1 MTNLFSKYLFLLF
14 TFSVL
19 ISCESVPKT
28 PTLKTGF
35 WRGEITIQKQQV
47 PFVFEIV
54 SSNNEYKINLHDG
67 DNIIELD
74 EVTVVN
80 DSLFFTLHIFDIDVK
95 AKINDNSLSG
105 VYTKNYA
112 DNYVLSFKAAY
123 GKETRVDNPKTS
135 TKFDGQW
142 DFWFEGDDDNNKKV
156 GIFKS
161 DGNQLKGSVL
171 SKTGDYRFLEGT
183 STDKDFT
190 LYAFDGNHIFIFKAT
205 LENDSTFTGDYWSGK
220 TAHKKFRAVR
230 NENAALPDANSL
242 TYLKDGYVG
251 MEFSF
256 PGLDGKP
263 ISLTDEKYK
272 DKVVILQLFGTW
284 CPNCMDE
291 TKFLTKWYDNN
302 KNRGVEIIGL
312 AYEVKDDFDYAKTR
326 VQKMKEKYSIGY
338 DFVIAGTSESGNAA
352 KSLPMLNHVMSF
364 PTAIIIDKKGK
375 VRNIHTGFSGPATGD
390 YYLDYVHEFNTLMDI
405 LLAE

>member
-1 MTNLFSKYLFLLF
+1 MLLTFLL
-14 TFSVL
+14 L
-19 ISCESVPKT
+19 ISCKNEPKT

-54 SSNNEYKINLHDG
+54 QNKNKYKINLHDG

-74 EVTVVN
+74 EVTVAN

-95 AKINDNSLSG
+95 AKIGENNLNG
-105 VYTKNYA
+105 TYTKNYA
-112 DNYVLSFKAAY
+112 DNYVLPFKATFGKKQRIDNPTTTTKFNGTWSFK
-123 GKETRVDNPKTS
+123 
-135 TKFDGQW
+135 
-142 DFWFEGDDDNNKKV
+142 FEGDDDNNKKV
-156 GIFKS
+156 ALLKA
-161 DGNQLKGSVL
+161 DGNSLKGSIL

-183 STDKDFT
+183 STNNEFT
-190 LYAFDGNHIFIFKAT
+190 LYAFDGNHLFIFKAQ
-205 LENDSTFTGDYWSGK
+205 LENDSVFKGEYWSGK
-220 TAHKKFRAVR
+220 TAHKKFTAIRDDTAT
-230 NENAALPDANSL
+230 LPDANSL
-242 TYLKDGYVG
+242 TYLKDGFDSI
-251 MEFSF
+251 EFSF
-256 PGLDGKP
+256 PDLDGNL
-263 ISLTDEKYK
+263 ISLNDSKYQN
-272 DKVVILQLFGTW
+272 KVVVLQLFGTW

-291 TKFLTKWYDNN
+291 TKFLTKWYDKN

-312 AYEVKDDFDYAKTR
+312 GYEIKDNFDYAKKR
-326 VQKMKEKYSIGY
+326 VQKMKDKYQIGY
-338 DFVIAGTSESGNAA
+338 DFVIAGTSKSGNAA

-390 YYLDYVHEFNTLMDI
+390 YYLDYIQEFNSLMDE

>member
-1 MTNLFSKYLFLLF
+1 MINSFSKYLLVTIAFLIL
-14 TFSVL
+14 T
-19 ISCESVPKT
+19 SCKTEPKT
-28 PTLKTGF
+28 TSLKDGF
-35 WRGEITIQKQQV
+35 WRGEITIQKQQI
-47 PFVFEIV
+47 PFVFEIMN
-54 SSNNEYKINLHDG
+54 SNDEYKINIHDG

-80 DSLFFTLHIFDIDVK
+80 DSLFFALHIFDIDVK
-95 AKINDNSLSG
+95 AKIEETTLNG
-105 VYTKNYA
+105 TYTKNYA
-112 DNYVLSFKAAY
+112 DNYILPFKATYGKKDRIDNPSTSTNFDGTWSFK
-123 GKETRVDNPKTS
+123 
-135 TKFDGQW
+135 
-142 DFWFEGDDDNNKKV
+142 FEGDDDNNKKV
-156 GIFKS
+156 ALFKA
-161 DGNQLKGSVL
+161 DGNLLKGSIL

-183 STDKDFT
+183 STDKNFT
-190 LYAFDGNHIFIFKAT
+190 LYAFDGNHLYIFKAE
-205 LENDSTFTGDYWSGK
+205 LENDSIFKGEYWSGK
-220 TAHKKFRAVR
+220 TGNKKFTAIKD
-230 NENAALPDANSL
+230 ENAVLPDANSL
-242 TYLKDGYVG
+242 TYLKDDYDG

-263 ISLTDEKYK
+263 ISLTDEKYQ
-272 DKVVILQLFGTW
+272 DKVVVLQLFGTW

-291 TKFLTKWYDNN
+291 TKFLTKWYDDN

-326 VQKMKEKYSIGY
+326 VQKMKNKYNIGY
-338 DFVIAGTSESGNAA
+338 DFVIAGTSERGNAA

-390 YYLDYVHEFNTLMDI
+390 YYLDYVQEFNVLMDE